1 MGFIQDPAGTAF
13 LIQEASVQKGDQP
26 GRDFPFR
33 KGCTEWLKT
42 MKILNRVPPES
53 CILSAI
59 RQTDAKSRRK
69 NGRTGKGR
77 CMNMRKMEGNPIE
90 KVLISGRGSVGI
102 TEGVILNRT
111 LGPENFA
118 FAADSERVKRYR
130 SQELLVNGE
139 PVEFQ
144 YSDSADS
151 FGKADLI
158 LIASKYGALEQV
170 MDEIAPYIKED
181 TVILSLINGIVSE
194 DDLRKRF
201 PETQVIRAIAQKMDS
216 VYSQTRMDHTQTGEI
231 VFGADRPGQQEDVNR
246 VKELFDRAEL
256 PYVLSEDI
264 VRDQWSK
271 LMLNCGI
278 NEVCAARDAT
288 YGQVM
293 DTPALYEELMGAMDE
308 VRKTANAMG
317 IDLSAKDEEDWADAI
332 RKLGYD
338 SMPSMYQD
346 VKAGRVTEL
355 PLFAGTIIPLAESLN
370 IEVPVLRNLHS
381 IIKKMDEENARHS
394 S

>member
-1 MGFIQDPAGTAF
+1 
-13 LIQEASVQKGDQP
+13 
-26 GRDFPFR
+26 
-33 KGCTEWLKT
+33 
-42 MKILNRVPPES
+42 
-53 CILSAI
+53 
-59 RQTDAKSRRK
+59 
-69 NGRTGKGR
+69 
-77 CMNMRKMEGNPIE
+77 MEGNPIE

-102 TEGVILNRT
+102 TEGVILNRA

-293 DTPALYEELMGAMDE
+293 DTPVLYEELMGAMDE